1 MASKVRGTLWENEE
15 QCVPKL
21 PRVTARE
28 LLRAL
33 QADGWYEIRSRGS
46 HLRLAHPNRAQ
57 KVTVAV
63 HAGEIV
69 KPGTLQT
76 ILDAAGMSVERF
88 IELL

>member
-1 MASKVRGTLWENEE
+1 M
-15 QCVPKL
+15 PKL
-21 PRVTARE
+21 PRITARE

-33 QADGWYEIRSRGS
+33 RADGWYEVRSRGS
-46 HLRLAHPNRAQ
+46 HLRLAHPDRPQ

-63 HAGEIV
+63 HSGGIV

-76 ILDAAGMSVERF
+76 ILDAAGMSVERL

>member
-1 MASKVRGTLWENEE
+1 M
-15 QCVPKL
+15 PKL

-33 QADGWYEIRSRGS
+33 RAEGWYEVRSRGS
-46 HLRLAHPNRAQ
+46 HLRLAHPDRSQ
-57 KVTVAV
+57 KVTVAA
-63 HAGEIV
+63 HAGAII

-76 ILDAAGMSVERF
+76 ILDAAGMSVERL